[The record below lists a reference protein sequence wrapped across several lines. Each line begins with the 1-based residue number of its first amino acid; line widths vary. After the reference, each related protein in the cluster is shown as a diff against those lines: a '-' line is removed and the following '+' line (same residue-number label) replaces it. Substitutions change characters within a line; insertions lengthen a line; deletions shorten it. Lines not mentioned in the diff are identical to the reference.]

1 MGKEKKKTNIIETS
15 ISLFRGIIRFLT
27 HDIWEIG
34 DRNLSKTKALTFNL
48 LRKIILSIKGFVK
61 SELMARSTSLSFR
74 TVLALVPVL
83 ALIIA
88 VGRGFGMSER
98 VNEVIEDSLSG
109 QSELIPYIT
118 GFIDNYLEQMSGG
131 VVIGIGVVF
140 LLWTVIST
148 FQEIEA
154 NFNKIWNVEKS
165 RSFFHQFTTYIALIV
180 LVPVLIS
187 LASGF
192 SIYVN
197 NRMNSVLGELYS
209 PLNNLFM
216 RILPFFFY
224 WLLFTLLYLVVPNTK
239 VKFVHALF
247 AGIICGT
254 AFQLFQYLYIN
265 GQINLS
271 RYNTVYGAFAAI
283 PLFFFWLQI
292 SWLIVLYGAELSFVS
307 QNLKDKYY
315 EYDKDKISRRFMDFV
330 LILTTKI
337 VISRFEEN
345 MPPVSAEYIAN
356 KSNLP
361 IRLINDSVKILLSLN
376 IIVEIIDDNNN
387 HTYMP
392 AFDINK
398 ISVAT
403 ILDRVEKSGKENY
416 GIKRDGNYNTMWE
429 MIKEIK
435 DKISA
440 DSKDLLIKDI

>member
-1 MGKEKKKTNIIETS
+1 MGKEKKKTNIIETA

-34 DRNLSKTKALTFNL
+34 DRNLSKTKALAFNL

-216 RILPFFFY
+216 RI
-224 WLLFTLLYLVVPNTK
+224 
-239 VKFVHALF
+239 
-247 AGIICGT
+247 
-254 AFQLFQYLYIN
+254 
-265 GQINLS
+265 
-271 RYNTVYGAFAAI
+271 
-283 PLFFFWLQI
+283 
-292 SWLIVLYGAELSFVS
+292 
-307 QNLKDKYY
+307 
-315 EYDKDKISRRFMDFV
+315 
-330 LILTTKI
+330 
-337 VISRFEEN
+337 
-345 MPPVSAEYIAN
+345 
-356 KSNLP
+356 
-361 IRLINDSVKILLSLN
+361 
-376 IIVEIIDDNNN
+376 
-387 HTYMP
+387 
-392 AFDINK
+392 
-398 ISVAT
+398 
-403 ILDRVEKSGKENY
+403 
-416 GIKRDGNYNTMWE
+416 
-429 MIKEIK
+429 
-435 DKISA
+435 
-440 DSKDLLIKDI
+440 